1 MLSSGHGHGGGTSKQ
16 QLSRR
21 VHGLSTGQGYGKN
34 MEVTGGCWNVGQRL
48 RVVGSG
54 YGQDTLHT
62 CMKLTKNIFKA
73 KNSKKEF

>member
-1 MLSSGHGHGGGTSKQ
+1 MG
-16 QLSRR
+16 
-21 VHGLSTGQGYGKN
+21 
-34 MEVTGGCWNVGQRL
+34 GGCWNVGQRL

-73 KNSKKEF
+73 KNIKKNVRIVLLILDRQSSMQNLLPVTKKGIL